1 MVAINI
7 FINYQNI
14 YAAENQDYFKFHS
27 TLKRIDVLMK
37 RINHLFKNFNFVK
50 KGNINVVVII
60 YTQ

>member
-14 YAAENQDYFKFHS
+14 YAAENQDYFKCHS
-27 TLKRIDVLMK
+27 TSKRIDVLTK

-60 YTQ
+60 DTQ